1 MWIPVGNKRSH
12 ATVNVLTHQLDW
24 TIEHKLGTQNVIAV
38 AYDTNGKVMDA
49 AYTVLSADIIK
60 FTFSIPVAGKV
71 TVFGTSEKFAGYTPY
86 NDSLNQET
94 VEIGTTEPDTTITST
109 LYIQLS

>member
-1 MWIPVGNKRSH
+1 MEVRGRNLTTGLPSTITITAPEIEEALKES
-12 ATVNVLTHQLDW
+12 VNIIVETTKKVLEETPP
-24 TIEHKLGTQNVIAV
+24 E
-38 AYDTNGKVMDA
+38 
-49 AYTVLSADIIK
+49 LSADIIK